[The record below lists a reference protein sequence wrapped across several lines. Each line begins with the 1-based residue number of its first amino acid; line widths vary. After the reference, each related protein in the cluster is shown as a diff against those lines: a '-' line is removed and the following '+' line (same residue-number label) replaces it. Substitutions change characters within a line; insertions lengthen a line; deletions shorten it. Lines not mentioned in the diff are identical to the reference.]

1 MKINYFSI
9 CGMLVALVCVAAI
22 LGGCSSGPKVEA
34 LLIGS
39 WRMHQGKVHSI
50 LTFHNN
56 GSWSLEN
63 RVEGKLSKI
72 VAKRGRIT
80 GEWFY
85 TDELDKQFVSETAE
99 KEKTSDAKGGDAGT
113 QDSQAQEDPPP
124 TIYLIMHVSESDG
137 DEYWQPGITI
147 PFEILTLDKEM
158 LVMRNFTGDT
168 MEWLKVRA
176 GKNEEMDTEG
186 TVKMNI
192 GPMVINLSR
201 TRIRQR
207 RRYLCLDVDLVL
219 EVPYHDT
226 EAVPPEP
233 PAIHPRIKE
242 AAIFYLSAKTY
253 KDIKTVD
260 DAQNVI
266 SGLKNVLNPYLEGKI
281 QELVIN
287 NIVVSTERKNVEDF
301 LNRLLKPQEVGDLPK
316 DDNGT
321 VETENPSDDEE

>member
-1 MKINYFSI
+1 MKTKSLLI
-9 CGMLVALVCVAAI
+9 CGVLVTLVCLAAM
-22 LGGCSSGPKVEA
+22 LEGCSSGPKVEA

-85 TDELDKQFVSETAE
+85 TDELDKKYVSQMDTIEAPSDDGSTDAE
-99 KEKTSDAKGGDAGT
+99 AEEG
-113 QDSQAQEDPPP
+113 QDQDNSQP
-124 TIYLIMHVSESDG
+124 TIYLIMHVAESDG
-137 DEYWQPGITI
+137 DDDWQPGITV
-147 PFEILTLDKEM
+147 PFEILILDKER
-158 LVMRNFTGDT
+158 LSLKNFNGDI
-168 MEWLKVRA
+168 MEWSRVRV
-176 GKNEEMDTEG
+176 GKSEETDIEG
-186 TVKMNI
+186 TVKMNL

-207 RRYLCLDVDLVL
+207 RRYLCIDVDLVL
-219 EVPYHDT
+219 EVSYHNTDGL
-226 EAVPPEP
+226 PPEP
-233 PAIHPRIKE
+233 PAMHPRIKE

-253 KDIKTVD
+253 KDLKSVD

-266 SGLKNVLNPYLEGKI
+266 SGLKNVLNPYLQGKI
-281 QELVIN
+281 QELTIN

-301 LNRLLKPQEVGDLPK
+301 LNRLLKPQDVEDLPE
-316 DDNGT
+316 DVPEDAP
-321 VETENPSDDEE
+321 EDEA